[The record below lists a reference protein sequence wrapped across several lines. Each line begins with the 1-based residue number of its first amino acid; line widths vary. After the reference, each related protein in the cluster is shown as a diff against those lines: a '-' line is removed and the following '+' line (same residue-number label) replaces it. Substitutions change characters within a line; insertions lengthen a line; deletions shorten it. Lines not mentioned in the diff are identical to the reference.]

1 MGVIHFSYVQ
11 HAISLSLYQWTNT
24 IKHMLYA
31 LSERW
36 KKNLLT
42 AHSILAL
49 AAHGQRAKFFQL
61 RNHLVS
67 NQVLVWKEID
77 F

>member
-36 KKNLLT
+36 KQISLL
-42 AHSILAL
+42 HIPSLP
-49 AAHGQRAKFFQL
+49 
-61 RNHLVS
+61 
-67 NQVLVWKEID
+67 
-77 F
+77 